1 MRFILV
7 RHVQTLANKENRI
20 YGRLDSEFTKKGHA
34 QLEWLKRE
42 LACEQVDAVFSSPL
56 PRALSVAKEVCE
68 ALQLGAEDIQVRSEL
83 SEMDFGIFEGLTYE
97 EAMERHPVEWES
109 YCESYR
115 NYRIPEGESFSE
127 FEERIEGFIESLED
141 EDMTALIVTH
151 GGVVQSIM
159 TRLLGLGA
167 DDRWHF
173 RVRPASIVEIE
184 TAQGYGILNR
194 LIWPREER

>member
-20 YGRLDSEFTKKGHA
+20 YGRLDSDFTKEGHI
-34 QLEWLKRE
+34 QLEWLKSE

-56 PRALSVAKEVCE
+56 PRAFSVASAICEV
-68 ALQLGAEDIQVRSEL
+68 LQLRTEDIQIRSEL
-83 SEMDFGIFEGLTYE
+83 SEMDFGIFDGLTYE
-97 EAMERHPVEWES
+97 EAMERYPLEWES

-115 NYRIPEGESFSE
+115 NYRIPEGESFLE
-127 FEERIEGFIESLED
+127 FEERIEGFLESLGD
-141 EDMTALIVTH
+141 EDSTVLIVTH
-151 GGVVQSIM
+151 GGVVQSIL
-159 TRLLGLGA
+159 TRLLGLGP

-184 TAQGYGILNR
+184 TCQGYGILNR
-194 LIWPREER
+194 LVWPREER

>member
-20 YGRLDSEFTKKGHA
+20 YGRLDSEFTKKGYV

-42 LACEQVDAVFSSPL
+42 LACEQVDAVFSSPR

-68 ALQLGAEDIQVRSEL
+68 ALQLGTEDIQVRSEL

-115 NYRIPEGESFSE
+115 NYKIPEGESFSE

-141 EDMTALIVTH
+141 EDITALIVTH

-159 TRLLGLGA
+159 TRLLGLGP
-167 DDRWHF
+167 DERWHF

-194 LIWPREER
+194 LVWPREEK